1 MKKFLLSIFL
11 LMMFSGIAQ
20 GAISED
26 KDIYVRQDVFDAKM
40 EAFMSEIRIMNMELR
55 RDMDKQFSELR
66 SDMNKKFAEV
76 RSDMD
81 KQFAEVRS
89 DIKAL
94 NEKVDGNF
102 ATLSARIDGT
112 EKQIDHSHNFLY
124 LIMVLLGTLIVMP
137 FFQEWREKRKE
148 NRNSLFTLEE
158 VKALKR
164 LLEINSAQFAGK

>member
-1 MKKFLLSIFL
+1 MKKFLLLI
-11 LMMFSGIAQ
+11 LMLMIFSGQAH

-26 KDIYVRQDVFDAKM
+26 NYVRKDVFDAKM

-55 RDMDKQFSELR
+55 RDIDKQFSEI
-66 SDMNKKFAEV
+66 K
-76 RSDMD
+76 SDMD
-81 KQFAEVRS
+81 KQFGEVRS

-102 ATLSARIDGT
+102 ATLSVRIDAT
-112 EKQIDHSHNFLY
+112 EKQIDYSHNFLY
-124 LIMVLLGTLIVMP
+124 LIMVLLGALIAMP
-137 FFQEWREKRKE
+137 FFQEWREERKE

-164 LLEINSAQFAGK
+164 LLEMNSAQFAGK

>member
-76 RSDMD
+76 D
-81 KQFAEVRS
+81 KQFGEVRS

>member
-1 MKKFLLSIFL
+1 MKKFFLSIFL

-66 SDMNKKFAEV
+66 SDMDKKFAEV
-76 RSDMD
+76 D
-81 KQFAEVRS
+81 KQFGEVRS